1 MVKYFFSKSKCSYMP
16 KSWWYQQV
24 PINFTAHGYILLLIF
39 LNSPCFQYILGNKRL
54 TSLTRNDEKSD
65 FWPWKWGVDLYTS
78 KYGSLK
84 CYLCD
89 FFGVFVEWQFCRWV
103 QTNLTIIILSCTE
116 ILLMSLICP
125 SVNSPSF
132 TVLDITTQP
141 WLRRSGGT
149 S

>member
-1 MVKYFFSKSKCSYMP
+1 MVKYSFSKSKCSYMP

-24 PINFTAHGYILLLIF
+24 PINFKAHGYILLLIC
-39 LNSPCFQYILGNKRL
+39 LNFPCFQYILGNKRL
-54 TSLTRNDEKSD
+54 ILTRNDENLIFDLKSE
-65 FWPWKWGVDLYTS
+65 
-78 KYGSLK
+78 GSTYSRVNTVVWSAT
-84 CYLCD
+84 CVI
-89 FFGVFVEWQFCRWV
+89 FFGVFVEWQFCRLV

-116 ILLMSLICP
+116 ILLMSLICL